1 MPVLWLVYVILLFIQ
16 NGETALHAAAL
27 FGHLKVVS
35 QLLGAGV
42 PPSLKNKVQ
51 YSGMVSHTVDQHLFH
66 RKHQTEVNLFIHT
79 HVHAC
84 THAGSTH
91 THRGM
96 HAQTQTYK
104 RAYVGLCVYPGL
116 FLRRC
121 SAINNQLLY
130 IHKARAHN
138 YRQIFAKKFPLWNS
152 EVHCSRMQWDDC
164 TCNNCSNGQFSTVT
178 EVAVLCPRVLY
189 TGVISKAVQLEE
201 SLAMIA
207 QCHCSKPPSLGVV
220 LI

>member
-1 MPVLWLVYVILLFIQ
+1 MPVLWLVYVILLFVQ

-51 YSGMVSHTVDQHLFH
+51 YSGMVSCTVDQHLFH
-66 RKHQTEVNLFIHT
+66 RRHQTEVNLLMHT

-84 THAGSTH
+84 THAGRQAVRAH
-91 THRGM
+91 TGM

-104 RAYVGLCVYPGL
+104 HAYVGLCVCPGL
-116 FLRRC
+116 FVRRC

-130 IHKARAHN
+130 IHTAHAHN

-152 EVHCSRMQWDDC
+152 EVPCSRMQ
-164 TCNNCSNGQFSTVT
+164 
-178 EVAVLCPRVLY
+178 
-189 TGVISKAVQLEE
+189 
-201 SLAMIA
+201 
-207 QCHCSKPPSLGVV
+207 
-220 LI
+220 